1 MAPSLWKYYTKE
13 QTQDFLLSLHLTEN
27 LTHTP
32 TAEMA
37 LLYALANHADEHYE
51 KISIPKRNGT
61 KRILHA
67 PDSVLK
73 YVQTQILRQVLREF
87 PVSGYACAYQK
98 GISLRS
104 NAFPHQAQ
112 KLVLKLDIQDFF

>member
-13 QTQDFLLSLHLTEN
+13 QTQDFLLSLHLTGN

-32 TAEMA
+32 AAEMA

-61 KRILHA
+61 K
-67 PDSVLK
+67 
-73 YVQTQILRQVLREF
+73 EF
-87 PVSGYACAYQK
+87 FMRRTVY
-98 GISLRS
+98 
-104 NAFPHQAQ
+104 
-112 KLVLKLDIQDFF
+112 

>member
-1 MAPSLWKYYTKE
+1 MATSLWKYYTKE

-87 PVSGYACAYQK
+87 PAMPAPIK
-98 GISLRS
+98 KESLFAATLSLTRHK
-104 NAFPHQAQ
+104 NWC
-112 KLVLKLDIQDFF
+112 

>member
-37 LLYALANHADEHYE
+37 LLYALPITQTNT
-51 KISIPKRNGT
+51 T
-61 KRILHA
+61 KKS
-67 PDSVLK
+67 PSLK
-73 YVQTQILRQVLREF
+73 ETALKEF
-87 PVSGYACAYQK
+87 FMRRTVY
-98 GISLRS
+98 
-104 NAFPHQAQ
+104 
-112 KLVLKLDIQDFF
+112 

>member
-37 LLYALANHADEHYE
+37 LLYALANHADEHY
-51 KISIPKRNGT
+51 KKSP
-61 KRILHA
+61 
-67 PDSVLK
+67 SLK
-73 YVQTQILRQVLREF
+73 ETALKEF
-87 PVSGYACAYQK
+87 FMRRTVY
-98 GISLRS
+98 
-104 NAFPHQAQ
+104 
-112 KLVLKLDIQDFF
+112 